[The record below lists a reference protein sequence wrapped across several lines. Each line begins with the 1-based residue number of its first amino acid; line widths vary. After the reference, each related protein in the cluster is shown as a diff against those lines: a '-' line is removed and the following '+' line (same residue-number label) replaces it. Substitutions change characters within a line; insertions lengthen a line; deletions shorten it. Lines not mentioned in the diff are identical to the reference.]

1 MVCTDCHD
9 FLLDQESWTTTP
21 TGATEQCT
29 WCGSLAP
36 RPSGLCAVACHRA
49 ACRCKG
55 KRSPARGDPYHSHLF
70 ACKAVLLDGKLCSE
84 RFCITCVKLHL
95 GEPELDAMIAEDTPP
110 DSWVRAF
117 VAASRPAS
125 VLSPGG
131 FSRGRMWL
139 WRRSGRAA
147 VLGALRCLYP
157 TQPLFSGVCGS
168 RYSTATRCHP
178 ESLPAC
184 SRGISLL
191 DPCAP
196 LYAPPTSADRASRL
210 LPCREN
216 GAHAHA
222 HPLTPFHSRLG
233 PTHIRTCSS

>member
-1 MVCTDCHD
+1 MPAVRRAQLVPGVVVCTDCHD

-178 ESLPAC
+178 RVPA
-184 SRGISLL
+184 
-191 DPCAP
+191 
-196 LYAPPTSADRASRL
+196 RL
-210 LPCREN
+210 L
-216 GAHAHA
+216 AWYLA
-222 HPLTPFHSRLG
+222 T
-233 PTHIRTCSS
+233 